1 MKGTC
6 EQIPFHFFLKF
17 MMLTYAG
24 GPFTKNS
31 LNLNAVGGQNAYGWR
46 AALRVVV
53 RAELERRRSAPYH
66 VSGGLLHI
74 IGDVAAVGARVGYQ
88 LGFVQLLGAV
98 QSLLRGVAV
107 ELVRVALESRQV
119 VELRRVGVLLLLHHG
134 LHNGGFA
141 AFRRGLLRLERLNFS
156 ALSPEFA
163 AVQLQREIPCR
174 GKLLYLLLALHQH
187 CKGRGLDSAD
197 GKQAAV
203 LHREKLRRVHSDD
216 PVCLIAC

>member
-1 MKGTC
+1 
-6 EQIPFHFFLKF
+6 
-17 MMLTYAG
+17 MMVADLLVVYQA
-24 GPFTKNS
+24 
-31 LNLNAVGGQNAYGWR
+31 LYIRR

-163 AVQLQREIPCR
+163 AVQLQREIPCG

-197 GKQAAV
+197 GKQTAV

-216 PVCLIAC
+216 PVRLVAC